1 MRLILRTFY
10 GRFLSPPQKVRRN
23 FISIS
28 FIPENQYSILNYSA
42 WRKWRLW
49 RNGGEVSAIP
59 PLPPHIVFIP
69 SRLRLIV
76 RAHWRDKTIESFRK
90 KSGIWSMRELLCYKH
105 FRMGVF
111 FWKKFSRA
119 EDYQLSP
126 KKSHF
131 LLILLRMSNKNS
143 TFVNNNC
150 MYIRESQNKLLELS
164 EHWSIISVTG
174 PRQSGKTTLCKMAF
188 PDQMLKMYKNAAI

>member
-119 EDYQLSP
+119 EGSNYHLKNHIFCSYSCVCQIKIVPLWTIIVCISE
-126 KKSHF
+126 SH
-131 LLILLRMSNKNS
+131 
-143 TFVNNNC
+143 
-150 MYIRESQNKLLELS
+150 
-164 EHWSIISVTG
+164 
-174 PRQSGKTTLCKMAF
+174 KTNF
-188 PDQMLKMYKNAAI
+188 